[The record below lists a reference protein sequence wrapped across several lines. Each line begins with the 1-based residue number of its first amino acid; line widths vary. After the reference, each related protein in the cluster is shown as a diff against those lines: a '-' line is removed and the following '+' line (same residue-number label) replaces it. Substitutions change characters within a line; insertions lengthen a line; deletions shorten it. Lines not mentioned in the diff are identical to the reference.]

1 MFHLHNVDSCNCVND
16 KLRISS
22 KSGQQKTTCGTG
34 SPISA
39 VFEGDEVYI
48 EFVTDGDTNNFGFIL
63 TYKLMNISATLPLG
77 TWNNPSLS

>member
-1 MFHLHNVDSCNCVND
+1 MFHWHNVDSGHCVND

-39 VFEGDEVYI
+39 VFEGVEEYI
-48 EFVTDGDTNNFGFIL
+48 EFVTNGDNNNFGFIL
-63 TYKLMNISATLPLG
+63 TYKLMNISAALPLG
-77 TWNNPSLS
+77 TWK